1 MDLELQGKAAIVT
14 GAASGI
20 GRAIALAL
28 SREGADLVLADIDVA
43 GCERTL
49 ALMRAVRGDAQGVV
63 IRADAGEYGDHEATV
78 NAALDAY
85 GGLDIAVNNAGI
97 GGEAKITGEMSPDG
111 WRRVIDV
118 NLNGVYY
125 AMHAQLPAL
134 LARGGGA
141 IVNIASI
148 LGQAGWRTASAYVAS
163 KHGVVGLTKS
173 AALEYAERGIRI
185 NAVGPGFIE
194 TPILGEDPEAL
205 RQLAALHPV
214 KRLGRP
220 EEVGDLVAYL
230 ASARASLVTGAYYP
244 VDGGYLA
251 Q

>member
-1 MDLELQGKAAIVT
+1 MDLELGGKAAIVT

-20 GRAIALAL
+20 GRAIALVL
-28 SREGADLVLADIDVA
+28 SREGADLVLADIDAA

-49 ALMRAVRGDAQGVV
+49 ALMRAE
-63 IRADAGEYGDHEATV
+63 RADARGVVVRADASRYEDHVATV
-78 NAALDAY
+78 NAALDEY

-97 GGEAKITGEMSPDG
+97 GGDAKITGELDPEA

-163 KHGVVGLTKS
+163 KHGVVGLTKT
-173 AALEYAERGIRI
+173 AALEYAARGIRI
-185 NAVGPGFIE
+185 NAVGPGFIQ

-205 RQLAALHPV
+205 AQLAALHPIG
-214 KRLGRP
+214 RLGQP
-220 EEVGDLVAYL
+220 EEVGDLVAWL
-230 ASARASLVTGAYYP
+230 ASARASLVNGAYYP

>member
-28 SREGADLVLADIDVA
+28 SREGAGLVLADIDVA

-49 ALMRAVRGDAQGVV
+49 ALMRAARGDAKGVV
-63 IRADAGEYGDHEATV
+63 VRADASQYADHEATV
-78 NAALDAY
+78 NAALDAF
-85 GGLDIAVNNAGI
+85 GGLDVAVNNAGI
-97 GGEAKITGEMSPDG
+97 GGEANIVGELSPEG

-148 LGQAGWRTASAYVAS
+148 LGQVGWRTASAYVAS
-163 KHGVVGLTKS
+163 KHGVVGLTRT

-185 NAVGPGFIE
+185 NAVGPGFVE
-194 TPILGEDPEAL
+194 TPILGEDPAT
-205 RQLAALHPV
+205 LAHLATLHPV
-214 KRLGRP
+214 QRLGQP
-220 EEVGDLVAYL
+220 EEIGDLVAYL

-244 VDGGYLA
+244 ADGGYLA

>member
-20 GRAIALAL
+20 GRATALAL
-28 SREGADLVLADIDVA
+28 SREGADLVLADINAA

-49 ALMRAVRGDAQGVV
+49 ELMRAA
-63 IRADAGEYGDHEATV
+63 RADARGVVVRADASQHADHEATV
-78 NAALDAY
+78 KAALDAF
-85 GGLDIAVNNAGI
+85 GGLDIAINNAGI
-97 GGEAKITGEMSPDG
+97 GGEANITGELSPDG

-134 LARGGGA
+134 LARGGGV
-141 IVNIASI
+141 IINMASI
-148 LGQAGWRTASAYVAS
+148 LGQVGWRTASAYVAS

-173 AALEYAERGIRI
+173 AALEYATRGIRI
-185 NAVGPGFIE
+185 NAVGPGFVE
-194 TPILGEDPEAL
+194 TPIIGDDPDAL
-205 RQLAALHPV
+205 KHLASLHPV
-214 KRLGRP
+214 QRLGQP
-220 EEVGDLVAYL
+220 EEIGDLVAYL
-230 ASARASLVTGAYYP
+230 ASARSSLVTGAYYP
-244 VDGGYLA
+244 ADGGYLA

>member
-1 MDLELQGKAAIVT
+1 MDLELGGKAAIVT

-20 GRAIALAL
+20 GRAIALVL

-49 ALMRAVRGDAQGVV
+49 ALMRAECEDARGVV
-63 IRADAGEYGDHEATV
+63 VRADASRYEDHEATV
-78 NAALDAY
+78 NAALDEY

-97 GGEAKITGEMSPDG
+97 GGEPKITGELGPEA

-148 LGQAGWRTASAYVAS
+148 LGQAGWRTASAYAAS
-163 KHGVVGLTKS
+163 KHGVGPPAKS
-173 AALEYAERGIRI
+173 
-185 NAVGPGFIE
+185 V
-194 TPILGEDPEAL
+194 
-205 RQLAALHPV
+205 
-214 KRLGRP
+214 
-220 EEVGDLVAYL
+220 
-230 ASARASLVTGAYYP
+230 S
-244 VDGGYLA
+244 
-251 Q
+251 

>member
-1 MDLELQGKAAIVT
+1 MDLELQGKSAIVT

-28 SREGADLVLADIDVA
+28 SREGANVVLADIDEA
-43 GCERTL
+43 GCAQTL
-49 ALMRAVRGDAQGVV
+49 AQMRAA
-63 IRADAGEYGDHEATV
+63 RADAGGVVVRADASQYADHEATV
-78 NAALDAY
+78 NAALDAW

-97 GGEAKITGEMSPDG
+97 GGEANITGEMSPEG

-118 NLNGVYY
+118 NLNGVFY

-141 IVNIASI
+141 IVNVASI
-148 LGQAGWRTASAYVAS
+148 LGQVGWRTASAYVAS

-185 NAVGPGFIE
+185 NAVGPGFVE
-194 TPILGEDPEAL
+194 TPILGDDP
-205 RQLAALHPV
+205 AALQYLAGVHPV
-214 KRLGRP
+214 KRLGQP
-220 EEVGDLVAYL
+220 EEIGDLVAWL

-244 VDGGYLA
+244 ADGGYLA

>member
-28 SREGADLVLADIDVA
+28 SREGAHLVLADIDAA
-43 GCERTL
+43 GCEQTL
-49 ALMRAVRGDAQGVV
+49 ALMREARAQAQGVV
-63 IRADAGEYGDHEATV
+63 VRADAALLADHEATV
-78 NAALDAY
+78 AAALEAF

-97 GGEAKITGEMSPDG
+97 GGEAHDTAEMSPEG
-111 WRRVIDV
+111 WRKVIDI
-118 NLNGVYY
+118 NLNGVFY

-141 IVNIASI
+141 IVNLASI
-148 LGQAGWRTASAYVAS
+148 LGATGWRTASAYVAS
-163 KHGVVGLTKS
+163 KHGVVGLTKT
-173 AALEYAERGIRI
+173 AALEYATRGIRI
-185 NAVGPGFIE
+185 NAVGPGFVE
-194 TPILGEDPEAL
+194 TPIIGEDPKV
-205 RQLAALHPV
+205 LAHLASLHPV
-214 KRLGRP
+214 QRLGQP
-220 EEVGDLVAYL
+220 AEVGDLVAYL

>member
-28 SREGADLVLADIDVA
+28 SREGADLVLADIDTA

-49 ALMRAVRGDAQGVV
+49 ALMRAARADARGEI
-63 IRADAGEYGDHEATV
+63 IRADAGQYADHEATV

-97 GGEAKITGEMSPDG
+97 GGEAKITGEMSPEG

-118 NLNGVYY
+118 NLNGVFY

-134 LARGGGA
+134 LARGGGS

-148 LGQAGWRTASAYVAS
+148 LGQVGWRTAAAYVAS
-163 KHGVVGLTKS
+163 KHGVVGLTRT
-173 AALEYAERGIRI
+173 AALEYAERGIRV
-185 NAVGPGFIE
+185 NAVGPGFVE
-194 TPILGEDPEAL
+194 TPILGEDRDAL
-205 RQLAALHPV
+205 QHLASLHPV

-220 EEVGDLVAYL
+220 EEIGDLVAWL

-244 VDGGYLA
+244 ADGGYLA

>member
-205 RQLAALHPV
+205 GQLAALHPV

-244 VDGGYLA
+244 IDGGYLA

>member
-20 GRAIALAL
+20 GRAIALSL
-28 SREGADLVLADIDVA
+28 SREGADLVLTDIDVA
-43 GCERTL
+43 GCEQTL
-49 ALMRAVRGDAQGVV
+49 AQMRAA
-63 IRADAGEYGDHEATV
+63 RADAKGVVLRADASRLDDHEATV

-97 GGEAKITGEMSPDG
+97 GGEANLTCDMSPEG

-134 LARGGGA
+134 LARGGGS

-148 LGQAGWRTASAYVAS
+148 LGRVGWRTASAYVAS
-163 KHGVVGLTKS
+163 KHGVVGLTKT

-185 NAVGPGFIE
+185 NAVGPGFVE
-194 TPILGEDPEAL
+194 TPILGADPEVL
-205 RQLAALHPV
+205 EHLATLHPIQ
-214 KRLGRP
+214 RLGQP
-220 EEVGDLVAYL
+220 GEVGDLVAYL

-244 VDGGYLA
+244 ADGGYLA

>member
-28 SREGADLVLADIDVA
+28 SREGAELVLADIDVA
-43 GCERTL
+43 GCEQTL
-49 ALMRAVRGDAQGVV
+49 ARMRTARADAQGVV
-63 IRADAGEYGDHEATV
+63 VRADASQYTDHEATV
-78 NAALDAY
+78 NAALDAF

-97 GGEAKITGEMSPDG
+97 GGEAKITGEVGPED

-148 LGQAGWRTASAYVAS
+148 LGQVGWRTGSAYAAS
-163 KHGVVGLTKS
+163 KHGVIGLTKS
-173 AALEYAERGIRI
+173 AALEYAERDIRI
-185 NAVGPGFIE
+185 NVVGPGFIE

-205 RQLAALHPV
+205 QQLASLHPV
-214 KRLGRP
+214 RRLGQP
-220 EEVGDLVAYL
+220 EEVADLVAYL

>member
-49 ALMRAVRGDAQGVV
+49 ALMRAVRGDVQGVV

-97 GGEAKITGEMSPDG
+97 GGEAKITSETSPEG

>member
-1 MDLELQGKAAIVT
+1 MDLELGGKAAIVT

-20 GRAIALAL
+20 GRAIALVL
-28 SREGADLVLADIDVA
+28 SREGADLVLADIDAA

-49 ALMRAVRGDAQGVV
+49 ALMRAE
-63 IRADAGEYGDHEATV
+63 RADARGVVVRADASRYEDHVATV
-78 NAALDAY
+78 NAALDEY

-97 GGEAKITGEMSPDG
+97 GGDAKITGELDPEA

-163 KHGVVGLTKS
+163 KHGVVGLTKT
-173 AALEYAERGIRI
+173 AALEYAARGIRI
-185 NAVGPGFIE
+185 NAVGPGFIQ

-205 RQLAALHPV
+205 AQLAALHPIG
-214 KRLGRP
+214 RLGQP
-220 EEVGDLVAYL
+220 EEVGDLVAWL

>member
-1 MDLELQGKAAIVT
+1 MDLELQGKSAIVT

-28 SREGADLVLADIDVA
+28 SREGANVVLADIDEA
-43 GCERTL
+43 GCAQTL
-49 ALMRAVRGDAQGVV
+49 AQMRAA
-63 IRADAGEYGDHEATV
+63 RADAGGVVVRADASQYADHEATV
-78 NAALDAY
+78 NAALDAW

-97 GGEAKITGEMSPDG
+97 GGEANITGEMSPEG

-118 NLNGVYY
+118 NLNGVFY

-141 IVNIASI
+141 IVNVASI
-148 LGQAGWRTASAYVAS
+148 LGQVGWRTASAYVAS

-173 AALEYAERGIRI
+173 AALEYAEHGIRI
-185 NAVGPGFIE
+185 NAVGPGFVE
-194 TPILGEDPEAL
+194 TPILGDDP
-205 RQLAALHPV
+205 AALQYLAGVHPV
-214 KRLGRP
+214 KRLGQP
-220 EEVGDLVAYL
+220 EEIGDLVAWL

-244 VDGGYLA
+244 ADGGYLA

>member
-28 SREGADLVLADIDVA
+28 SREGAHLVLADIDAA
-43 GCERTL
+43 GCEQTL
-49 ALMRAVRGDAQGVV
+49 ALMRMERAQAQGVV
-63 IRADAGEYGDHEATV
+63 VRADAAELTDHEATV
-78 NAALDAY
+78 KTALDAF

-97 GGEAKITGEMSPDG
+97 GGEANVTGEMSPEG
-111 WRRVIDV
+111 WRKVIDL
-118 NLNGVYY
+118 NLSGVFY

-134 LARGGGA
+134 LARGGGS

-148 LGQAGWRTASAYVAS
+148 LGSTGWRTASAYVAS
-163 KHGVVGLTKS
+163 KHGVVGLTKT
-173 AALEYAERGIRI
+173 AALEYATRGIRI
-185 NAVGPGFIE
+185 NAVGPGFVA
-194 TPILGEDPEAL
+194 TPIIGEDPETL
-205 RQLAALHPV
+205 RHLASLHPV
-214 KRLGRP
+214 QRLGQP

>member
-1 MDLELQGKAAIVT
+1 MDLELQGKSAIVT

-43 GCERTL
+43 GCEQTL
-49 ALMRAVRGDAQGVV
+49 AQMRAA
-63 IRADAGEYGDHEATV
+63 RADARGVVMRADASLLDDHEATV

-97 GGEAKITGEMSPDG
+97 GGESNITGEMSPEG

-118 NLNGVYY
+118 NLNGVYC

-134 LARGGGA
+134 LARGGGS

-148 LGQAGWRTASAYVAS
+148 LGRVGWRTASAYVAS
-163 KHGVVGLTKS
+163 KHGVVGLTKT

-185 NAVGPGFIE
+185 NAVGPGFVE
-194 TPILGEDPEAL
+194 TPILGADPGVLEH
-205 RQLAALHPV
+205 LATLHPIQ
-214 KRLGRP
+214 RLGRP
-220 EEVGDLVAYL
+220 DEVGDLVAYL